1 LHPVVWLYPRLR
13 STAAGRDPYFV
24 EAGTAY
30 ISKMMRVM
38 PAFASPVCTKMLGLG
53 KEFNNRLVKDT
64 VASYDQV
71 SQLPDSAFSALK
83 VNQLPGS

>member
-1 LHPVVWLYPRLR
+1 
-13 STAAGRDPYFV
+13 
-24 EAGTAY
+24 
-30 ISKMMRVM
+30 M